1 MLRGISSERIS
12 QRHRQRPLSTKRLGP
27 PRPALR
33 SEGVKGA
40 DQRTPLMVFF
50 NGDNECLGELADDMA
65 KRWPQSSRKLCKHIH
80 DPSNVFTALPL

>member
-1 MLRGISSERIS
+1 
-12 QRHRQRPLSTKRLGP
+12 
-27 PRPALR
+27 
-33 SEGVKGA
+33 
-40 DQRTPLMVFF
+40 MVFF